1 LESLLWFNNIIVSSL
16 ATKVSFSVLHG
27 FAMQHRESGL
37 FYFICMGNDTALRTS
52 FDTAELVTWPTKL
65 DLKSLQ
71 TEFGTPTWIV
81 SEDQLQRNLNAF
93 ERFTTSKSNILYPV
107 KANPAFAVLHILAQ
121 AGAGAD
127 CANQSEVDLARYA
140 GFNFDRISYNTPAP
154 DLKLCLKL
162 LSSGAT
168 VVLDDWLTI
177 GQLNSLASNRANL
190 NGKIVIRVN
199 LERHVGYTNETAN
212 QDLMAHASTS
222 SKFGIPSEDL
232 IELLAKTQL
241 PITGL
246 HVHVGTQMDNLASF
260 ETAMH
265 QMHELAMALKE
276 QGHNITDINL
286 GGGLGIPFHQQ
297 QRFPSIESFTDLLNS
312 RKKENFNYY
321 LEPGHALVGNAVAL
335 LTRVLTIKQS
345 RGKKWVVV
353 DVGTDQLAKVT
364 LLHWPHR
371 ILDQN
376 GEQLKS
382 GLDVIA
388 GPLCFAGDNLLEHI
402 SAEGLSIDAPL
413 LITEA
418 GAYTYALSNRFN
430 GRLAPGWVV
439 LKGDNQLVQLMER
452 EGRYDHPQITS
463 YQWHNPANPINP
475 ESIPLEQ
482 TLALSSAYLKELAK
496 ADGFEY
502 EKVMR
507 LARGLYQFTIR
518 TSSEVGFISMPF
530 AIRIFGDATIVA
542 LMHHFGHA
550 KKDVSV
556 WGRRLTLDCFEIIQS
571 NTSIQFTVALSEN
584 KSLVGSNTLAYFK
597 TSCGMA
603 AGCIIIK
610 V

>member
-1 LESLLWFNNIIVSSL
+1 MEHDN
-16 ATKVSFSVLHG
+16 
-27 FAMQHRESGL
+27 
-37 FYFICMGNDTALRTS
+37 ALRTS
-52 FDTAELVTWPTKL
+52 FDTAELATWPATL

-81 SEDQLQRNLNAF
+81 SEDQLLRNLNAF
-93 ERFTTSKSNILYPV
+93 ERFTASKSNILYPV

-140 GFNFDRISYNTPAP
+140 GFTFDRISYNTPAP
-154 DLKLCLKL
+154 ELKLCLRL
-162 LSSGAT
+162 LRSGAT
-168 VVLDDWLTI
+168 VVLDDWFI
-177 GQLNSLASNRANL
+177 IDQLNKRASSQANWK
-190 NGKIVIRVN
+190 GKIVIRVN
-199 LERHVGYTNETAN
+199 LARHVGYTNETAN
-212 QDLMAHASTS
+212 QDLMAHASSS

-232 IELLAKTQL
+232 IDLLATTQL
-241 PITGL
+241 PISGL
-246 HVHVGTQMDNLASF
+246 HVHVGTQMDNLESF
-260 ETAMH
+260 DTAMH
-265 QMHELAMALKE
+265 QMHELANALKE

-286 GGGLGIPFHQQ
+286 GGGLGIPFHEQ
-297 QRFPSIESFTDLLNS
+297 QRFPSIESLTDLLNS

-321 LEPGHALVGNAVAL
+321 LEPGHALVGNTVAL

-371 ILDQN
+371 IFDQH

-382 GLDVIA
+382 GADVIA

-402 SAEGLSIDAPL
+402 SAEGLSIDTPL
-413 LITEA
+413 LITET

-430 GRLAPGWVV
+430 GRLAPAWVV
-439 LKGDNQLVQLMER
+439 LKRDNHLVQLMER

-463 YQWHNPANPINP
+463 YQWHDSANASSPQ
-475 ESIPLEQ
+475 SVQLEQ
-482 TLALSSAYLKELAK
+482 VHAFSSTYLKDLAK
-496 ADGFEY
+496 ADAFEY
-502 EKVMR
+502 EKVVR
-507 LARGLYQFTIR
+507 LAPGLYQFTIR

-550 KKDVSV
+550 TKDVAV
-556 WGRRLTLDCFEIIQS
+556 WGRRVTLDCFEIIKS
-571 NTSIQFTVALSEN
+571 NTALEITIALSGNE
-584 KSLVGSNTLAYFK
+584 SLEESNTLVYFK
-597 TSCGMA
+597 TSCGLFS
-603 AGCIIIK
+603 GSVVI
-610 V
+610 VV